1 MSSDLCR
8 LNRRSAGS
16 CVQGQGPPRQT
27 VAVQGEMGE
36 LSRSSSCSGQR
47 QLLPVGDCAPTSSG
61 CSDLLALRCSAVP
74 SRAVLR
80 CPWMSDEKE
89 PEVVGCE
96 TRSSRRGGNVRIRAA
111 VLLKR
116 RVPAHSA
123 PASRGVL
130 NRRPAPKRARRG
142 RPHHMLQR
150 SPGSSCPPPAP
161 WIPMAPSTAA
171 PSTACTQSAPISS
184 QTFLHS
190 PAGRATAAAP
200 WRGVLE
206 CRVPGTTPPRGV
218 ASWNWNW
225 ARPTSMCREG
235 KANCSEEVDHVI

>member
-116 RVPAHSA
+116 RVPKSA
-123 PASRGVL
+123 NFLIVL
-130 NRRPAPKRARRG
+130 

-235 KANCSEEVDHVI
+235 KANCSEVDHVT

>member
-1 MSSDLCR
+1 LSSDLCR

-116 RVPAHSA
+116 RVPVYSV
-123 PASRGVL
+123 RGGCL
-130 NRRPAPKRARRG
+130 TGDRRRRG
-142 RPHHMLQR
+142 RD
-150 SPGSSCPPPAP
+150 
-161 WIPMAPSTAA
+161 
-171 PSTACTQSAPISS
+171 
-184 QTFLHS
+184 
-190 PAGRATAAAP
+190 AAAP
-200 WRGVLE
+200 ITCSNALQGAPAPPLPHGFPWLHLPRLHPL
-206 CRVPGTTPPRGV
+206 RARSPPPFPPRHFCTHPQ
-218 ASWNWNW
+218 AERR
-225 ARPTSMCREG
+225 RPRPGAAC
-235 KANCSEEVDHVI
+235 